1 MFTLIFKIKT
11 LTLLQMHVPSLL
23 CQLLFIFLL
32 TQMEIPTMV
41 DDATTFSNLSLAQI
55 QDEEFEKTSFD
66 VNVSQQPCE
75 E

>member
-1 MFTLIFKIKT
+1 
-11 LTLLQMHVPSLL
+11 
-23 CQLLFIFLL
+23 
-32 TQMEIPTMV
+32 MV